1 MNRGTL
7 FLVPAAIS
15 DPKGADS
22 APLVAATLPPAT
34 LAIARSLRVFAAENA
49 KSARAF
55 LKAAGTPFPMRE
67 ITITEI
73 GHAPAAAV
81 LQPLVA
87 VMQAGSDIGLLSESG
102 CPSVADPGAQLVRMA
117 HASAIRVVPLVGP
130 SSVLLA
136 LMAAGL
142 NGQRFA
148 FCGYI
153 PVKPDERNVAI
164 RDLESRSRR
173 SSETQIAIETPYRN
187 AALFDALVG
196 ALQPATLLA
205 VAVDLTLPTEM
216 ILMKRVADW
225 RKAGVPSLEKRQAVF
240 LFLAD

>member
-1 MNRGTL
+1 MSRGTL
-7 FLVPAAIS
+7 FLVPAAIA

-22 APLVAATLPPAT
+22 ARLVAATLPPAT
-34 LAIARSLRVFAAENA
+34 LEVTRSLRFFAAENA

-55 LKAAGTPFPMRE
+55 LKAAGTPFPMQE
-67 ITITEI
+67 IAITEI
-73 GHAPAAAV
+73 GHAPVAAV
-81 LQPLVA
+81 LQPLVGA
-87 VMQAGSDIGLLSESG
+87 MQAGSDIGLLSESG
-102 CPSVADPGAQLVRMA
+102 CPAVADPGAQLVRMA
-117 HASAIRVVPLVGP
+117 HESAIRVVPLVGP

-142 NGQRFA
+142 SGQRFA

-153 PVKPDERNVAI
+153 PIKPDDRTAAI

-173 SSETQIAIETPYRN
+173 NAETQIAIETPYRN
-187 AALFDALVG
+187 AALFAALVG

-205 VAVDLTLPTEM
+205 VAADLTLPTET

-225 RKAGVPSLEKRQAVF
+225 RKADAPTLDKRQAVF
-240 LFLAD
+240 LFLAA